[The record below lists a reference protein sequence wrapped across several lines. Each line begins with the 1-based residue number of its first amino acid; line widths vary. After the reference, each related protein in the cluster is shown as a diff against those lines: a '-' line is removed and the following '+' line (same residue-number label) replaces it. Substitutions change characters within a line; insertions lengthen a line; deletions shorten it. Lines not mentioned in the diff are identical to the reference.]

1 MRRKVLASNYPAI
14 RRAGDM
20 LGVLD
25 EEIGAAYQGGRRTDE
40 ALKRAEARILAMQ
53 QGGG

>member
-1 MRRKVLASNYPAI
+1 MAM

-20 LGVLD
+20 LCVLY
-25 EEIGAAYQGGRRTDE
+25 EEIGAAFQGGRSADE